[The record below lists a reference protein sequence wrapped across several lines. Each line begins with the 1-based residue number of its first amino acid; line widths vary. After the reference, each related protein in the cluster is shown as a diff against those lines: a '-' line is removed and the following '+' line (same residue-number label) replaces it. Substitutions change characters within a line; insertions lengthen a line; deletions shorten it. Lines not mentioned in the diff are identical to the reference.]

1 MTWWPVLVV
10 AGPLAVSYVLA
21 LRARPA
27 SLPRWPRHRAWAW
40 GVGCALVAVALSPPM
55 TDASLADHRVHM
67 VQHLLVGMYAPLA
80 LVVGAPVAL
89 ALGSASRDAARRT
102 ARALRSTPVR
112 ILSHPVTAAALS
124 TGGLFVVYL
133 SPAHAVL
140 TSHRGLL
147 LLTLVHLLASGT
159 LLVWA
164 VAAPAPAPHRARL
177 VTRTTVLVVS
187 AGLHAFLATLLY
199 ARAAEGT
206 ADEHTD
212 HEHGSAHAHH
222 LVDTAQQTAELT
234 QAAQI
239 MYYGGDLA
247 ELGLA
252 TLLVV
257 GWYRRSR
264 HTSADA
270 DRAGLAA

>member
-1 MTWWPVLVV
+1 MTWLPTLVV
-10 AGPLAVSYVLA
+10 AGPLVVAYGLA
-21 LRARPA
+21 LRSRPPG
-27 SLPRWPRHRAWAW
+27 LPPWPRHRVWAWA
-40 GVGCALVAVALSPPM
+40 VGCTLVAVALSPPM
-55 TDASLADHRVHM
+55 TDGALADHRVHM

-89 ALGSASRDAARRT
+89 ALGSTSRGVARRT

-112 ILSHPVTAAALS
+112 VLSHPVTAAVLS

-133 SPAHAVL
+133 SPASAAL
-140 TSHRGLL
+140 TGHRGLL

-164 VAAPAPAPHRARL
+164 VAAPSPAPHRARL
-177 VTRTTVLVVS
+177 STRTAVLVVS
-187 AGLHAFLATLLY
+187 AGLHAFLAKLLY
-199 ARAAEGT
+199 ARAVEAPAAGH
-206 ADEHTD
+206 AG
-212 HEHGSAHAHH
+212 HGGHALHGG
-222 LVDTAQQTAELT
+222 DPAQQAEQLA

-252 TLLVV
+252 ALLVV

-264 HTSADA
+264 RTARDVQ
-270 DRAGLAA
+270 RAGLAGL

>member
-89 ALGSASRDAARRT
+89 ALGSASRD
-102 ARALRSTPVR
+102 
-112 ILSHPVTAAALS
+112 AALS